1 MDCEKLLKEYHHMIQ
16 TTILALVVVVLFY
29 YAMNKPKKA
38 GFSEHASGLPSP
50 ALGLGTSN
58 VMGFYQ
64 GFDQLWGSGSS
75 SYSAPDSDYRQIMHQ
90 YDPSDPAYQ
99 ELQF

>member
-1 MDCEKLLKEYHHMIQ
+1 MDCPKLLDKNFQMIQ
-16 TTILALVVVVLFY
+16 TGILIIAVLGLLWL
-29 YAMNKPKKA
+29 AMSKPMKA
-38 GFSEHASGLPSP
+38 PFSEHATGLPSP

-64 GFDQLWGSGSS
+64 SFDQLWGSGAS
-75 SYSAPDSDYRQIMHQ
+75 SYSAPDSDYQQVMHE
-90 YDPSDPAYQ
+90 YDVSDPAHQ

>member
-1 MDCEKLLKEYHHMIQ
+1 MNTSKLGAENMEQIQ
-16 TTILALVVVVLFY
+16 TACLMLVVVVLIFLC
-29 YAMNKPKKA
+29 MKQKKT
-38 GFSEHASGLPSP
+38 SEKATNLPSP

-64 GFDQLWGSGSS
+64 SFDQLWGSGSS

-90 YDPSDPAYQ
+90 YAPSDPAYQ
-99 ELQF
+99 ELQY